1 MAPPCT
7 TMPSSGRS
15 AGSRCLGAVGIVL
28 IAALGMI
35 LAAGAGATPRYAAR
49 YEQRCSLCHRDP
61 SGGGMRTL
69 YAAQFLVPTEMA
81 ARAGSLDELTETD
94 PQVTEALAIG
104 FDLRTLHT
112 YSELDAANT
121 NFFQMQGDLY
131 LAFQLGERF
140 SAYLDRGSSGSTEL
154 YGLGYILPA
163 SGYIKV
169 GRFQPTYGWRYAD
182 HTLFVRD
189 RQGLAPPGH
198 TDVGI
203 EAGVFPGSFSL
214 QAAVLNG
221 ALGSPR
227 DRDRD
232 LAGTLRIEFRRSVAG
247 LALALGGSG
256 LYNPQAGD
264 VYTLAGPFGSVQLG
278 PLTWVAEAGWLVR
291 ESVTGAGAG
300 ASAGASAGA
309 EAGAEAERDVTRF
322 TTSHQLGWR
331 VQRGWAMLL
340 SYDFTD
346 PDLDVKDGATTRYSV
361 GSELLL
367 YPFLHLR
374 AAVHYT
380 EEKRPAPGPDEE
392 YYGTEL
398 QVHLLY

>member
-1 MAPPCT
+1 MPPGCKR
-7 TMPSSGRS
+7 MPSPSRRRAPAMRRV
-15 AGSRCLGAVGIVL
+15 AG
-28 IAALGMI
+28 
-35 LAAGAGATPRYAAR
+35 LAATALLGGILLATSAAATPRYAAH

-81 ARAGSLDELTETD
+81 ARTGALEGLAEEG

-104 FDLRTLHT
+104 FDLRTVHT
-112 YSELDAANT
+112 YSERDAEST

-131 LAFQLGERF
+131 LAFQLSERF

-154 YGLGYILPA
+154 YGLGYLLPA
-163 SGYIKV
+163 NGYVKV

-203 EAGVFPGSFSL
+203 EAGLFPGSFSI
-214 QAAVLNG
+214 QAAALNG

-247 LALALGGSG
+247 LALAVGGSG
-256 LYNPQAGD
+256 LHNPREGD
-264 VYTLAGPFGSVQLG
+264 EFTLAGPFGSVRLG
-278 PLTWVAEAGWLVR
+278 PLAWVAEAGWLVR
-291 ESVTGAGAG
+291 EAGAGAG
-300 ASAGASAGA
+300 AGADTGAGAAQ
-309 EAGAEAERDVTRF
+309 DLTRF
-322 TTSHQLGWR
+322 TTSHQLACR
-331 VQRGWAMLL
+331 LQQGWAVLL
-340 SYDFTD
+340 TYDFTD
-346 PDLDVKDGATTRYSV
+346 PDVDIQDGATTRYGV

-380 EEKRPAPGPDEE
+380 EDEGPSPLGDEE
-392 YYGTEL
+392 HYDTEL